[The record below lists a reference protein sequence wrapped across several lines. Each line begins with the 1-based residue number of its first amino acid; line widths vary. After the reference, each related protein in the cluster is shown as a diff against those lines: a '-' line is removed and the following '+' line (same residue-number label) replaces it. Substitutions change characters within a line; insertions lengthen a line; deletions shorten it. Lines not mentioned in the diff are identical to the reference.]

1 MKKIINLFM
10 ALSVFAAAP
19 VAMAEGALD
28 KENFS
33 ANIAYTTD
41 YVYRGISLSNDNA
54 AVSGG
59 FDWGYKGFYLGT
71 WGSSISP
78 VEDETMEID
87 FYGGYGNE
95 FKGIS
100 YTVDLLYYYYPG
112 QTGAPTPDL
121 DFFEFGGSLGYTF
134 DYALKP
140 TIGMSIMHSTD
151 FTGEIGSATY
161 YKPTLEL
168 SLPYEFGLAFTYG
181 YQDFDED
188 KAGINGYNHWGVDIS
203 RSLSVFDF
211 TIGYSDTDSNGE
223 ILEGDGTQKV
233 VFTVGA
239 SF

>member
-1 MKKIINLFM
+1 MKKIINLIM
-10 ALSVFAAAP
+10 TLSIFAAAP

-28 KENFS
+28 KGNFS

-100 YTVDLLYYYYPG
+100 YTIDLLYYYYPG
-112 QTGAPTPDL
+112 QMGDPTPDL

-134 DYALKP
+134 DTTFKP

-151 FTGEIGSATY
+151 FFAETGSSTY
-161 YKPTLEL
+161 YKPTLGL
-168 SLPYEFGLAFTYG
+168 SLPYDFGLSLTYG
-181 YQDFDED
+181 YQDLDED
-188 KAGINGYNHWGVDIS
+188 KQTINGYSHWGVDIS
-203 RSLSVFDF
+203 RSLSIFDF
-211 TIGYSDTDSNGE
+211 TLGYSDTDSNGE
-223 ILEGDGTQKV
+223 EFEGDGTEKI